1 MKKTKGNGFLTAVL
15 VLTLSAVCCCAGTA
29 KSRSDLSVQEME
41 GYYQEKEKG
50 LVKEVKEFLNG
61 QGFVYSGVML
71 TRVID
76 ADGSREYI
84 LTVHHGKIDRL
95 DEEGRQL
102 LMNELE
108 EIVFEAGNCTFRHEF
123 LINQ

>member
-1 MKKTKGNGFLTAVL
+1 MKKTKRNGFLTTVL
-15 VLTLSAVCCCAGTA
+15 VLSLFAACCCAGTA
-29 KSRSDLSVQEME
+29 KSRTDLSVQETE

-50 LVKEVKEFLNG
+50 LVKDVKEFLSG
-61 QGFVYSGVML
+61 QGFVHSGVML
-71 TRVID
+71 TRVIE
-76 ADGSREYI
+76 ADGSREYT

-95 DEEGRQL
+95 DEESRQI

-108 EIVFEAGNCTFRHEF
+108 EIIFEDGNCTFRHEF